1 MYIQFDTK
9 RTLSRLYKNEL
20 PVWKWIF
27 LLTRRAFVHRIVKHP
42 NLILKPHV
50 LLLQLTTILL
60 HIIVMPIN
68 AKNLVYYKRLSIVFP
83 FFRHCNRWVIYTV
96 QMKKLI
102 WAVFT
107 TFLTMNISL
116 SNYSNKP
123 RILTKNMLQYFVL
136 FKCHLYPIII
146 WEIQRECP

>member
-1 MYIQFDTK
+1 MYIQVAMAYQN
-9 RTLSRLYKNEL
+9 LQINEASKQIIQ
-20 PVWKWIF
+20 KWIAIVEMIF
-27 LLTRRAFVHRIVKHP
+27 LLTRRAFVHQIVKHP

-107 TFLTMNISL
+107 TFLAMNISL
-116 SNYSNKP
+116 SNFLLLPCK
-123 RILTKNMLQYFVL
+123 
-136 FKCHLYPIII
+136 I
-146 WEIQRECP
+146 W

>member
-1 MYIQFDTK
+1 M
-9 RTLSRLYKNEL
+9 
-20 PVWKWIF
+20 
-27 LLTRRAFVHRIVKHP
+27 
-42 NLILKPHV
+42 ILKPHV

-123 RILTKNMLQYFVL
+123 RILTKNMLQYFIL
-136 FKCHLYPIII
+136 FKCHLYHIII
-146 WEIQRECP
+146 WEIQKENVHNKMLILRQTFIASGCCIKIAFVWISWEENNLIV